1 MCIPYSA
8 IPLFPH
14 LDNGPGIEDGNVS
27 VKNMIYIYFKHSSD
41 GKVMVFFRRALICVS
56 SPFPDITIEDALFL
70 YFWFTNYITATVI
83 CGMNLQAVTSSCKL
97 ENKPMK
103 L

>member
-1 MCIPYSA
+1 MYIPYSA

-27 VKNMIYIYFKHSSD
+27 VKNTIYIYLNSSN
-41 GKVMVFFRRALICVS
+41 GKVLLFFRRALICVS
-56 SPFPDITIEDALFL
+56 SPFLDITIEDALFL
-70 YFWFTNYITATVI
+70 YFWFTNYITTTVI
-83 CGMNLQAVTSSCKL
+83 CGMNLQALTLGCKV
-97 ENKPMK
+97 ENKAMK